1 MLVNKADSISD
12 FSLDS
17 EEHKD
22 IVFIDVNTLNT
33 PASMV
38 DIWFEFNFNS
48 FREIKPKNVAL
59 SMNDILVYCR
69 NNTFRKGKPTNVAG
83 SINVI

>member
-22 IVFIDVNTLNT
+22 IVFIDVNPLNT
-33 PASMV
+33 SASMV
-38 DIWFEFNFNS
+38 DIWFEFNLI
-48 FREIKPKNVAL
+48 EIKPKNVAL